1 MRPIRLLIIY
11 LIFVFLGAA
20 LLSPLLYQSVQII
33 SRHSSLAGK
42 FAGEPFHRSVN
53 RSLLF
58 FAIVG
63 VWPFLRALNISPGR
77 DFGLATFPRHWRNSV
92 AGFLLGFASLAILAI
107 GIVLAGV
114 RTLDFQQTLQ
124 TIFMGLFRAATTA
137 VVVAF
142 LEETL
147 YRGAFFG
154 ALRKTISWLNALIIS
169 SAVFALCHFFGKAE
183 SPVVI
188 NWLSGF
194 FTLGSM
200 FRGFIDL
207 HALVPGFINLF
218 LVGGILAWA
227 FQRTGNLFFS
237 IGLHAGWIFWLRS
250 LSLLTNKSPAAPSV
264 IWGGSKMID
273 GWAASVVLLAVLAAV
288 IFKQKQPVYVT
299 H

>member
-20 LLSPLLYQSVQII
+20 LLSPLFYQSVQSF
-33 SRHSSLAGK
+33 SRHSSLGGK
-42 FAGEPFHRSVN
+42 FVGEPFHRYVN
-53 RSLLF
+53 RLLVF
-58 FAIVG
+58 FAFVG

-77 DFGLATFPRHWRNSV
+77 DFGLATFPLHWRKSV
-92 AGFLLGFASLAILAI
+92 AGFFLGFASLAILAI
-107 GIVLAGV
+107 GIVQAGV
-114 RTLDFQQTLQ
+114 RTPDFQRTFPTLF
-124 TIFMGLFRAATTA
+124 IGLFRSASTA

-142 LEETL
+142 LEEIL
-147 YRGAFFG
+147 YRGALFG
-154 ALRKTISWLNALIIS
+154 TLRKTTSWLKALIIS
-169 SAVFALCHFFGKAE
+169 SAVYALCHFFGKAE
-183 SPVVI
+183 SPIVI

-218 LVGGILAWA
+218 LVGAILAWA

-250 LSLLTNKSPAAPSV
+250 LSLLTDKVPAAPSV
-264 IWGGSKMID
+264 MWGGSKMID

-288 IFKQKQPVYVT
+288 ICKQKQQVYVT